1 MCGSK
6 SVARLVR
13 PARNFRFILQLGKLL
28 DVNAKHRLALLWPIV
43 MLWASLSSGQGD
55 TFRVDHT
62 VDVETATHLFHVTT
76 ELKNVRQPQLDLAL
90 PAWTPGWYTI
100 ENYAKNILRMK
111 FTDGEGR
118 PLVYRLVRKQTWR
131 LETNG
136 VRNVK
141 VEFDYLANV
150 LALNQAKI
158 AADYAFFTGT
168 QLFLEPVGHRNS
180 PSTVRLKVPA
190 GWQIVSALKET
201 GDPMVF
207 TAPDYDTLVDSPTE
221 MGHFDVTHFQVAGKS
236 HSFVSTPAGAFSQDK
251 RERLAPLLARIV
263 EAERAVFNDL
273 PYDKYIYFYFFAA
286 AESNASGGLEHNN
299 SHVVIGRSLDNP
311 QPEALVG
318 VAAHE
323 FFHLWNVKRLRPAEM
338 FPYDYS
344 REQESPLLWVS
355 EGFTSYYSALSVF
368 RAGLDSKEDFLRS
381 VGRAI
386 AGVEQNP
393 ARSYVSPAGASTSTW
408 LCYDTPCAFQIS
420 YYTQGQNLAALLD
433 LSIRRDSGGAH
444 NLDDLMRTLYNDSF
458 KRGRGFSAKDLES
471 AASRLAGRD
480 YGKFFSRYVTGTEVP
495 PYDEIFGY
503 AGYGLEKSPN
513 RFPSLGVAFSASE
526 GGLVATALAPD
537 GEGSRAGMAIGDV
550 LVKIDDV
557 IVRDAGSGLTNLL
570 QGKVGQTVKLSIRR
584 DGTERVIE
592 SNVGVFELTNYRLV
606 GLTNP
611 STQQVRLREEW
622 LKTMPR

>member
-1 MCGSK
+1 VLRVFK
-6 SVARLVR
+6 
-13 PARNFRFILQLGKLL
+13 FILKRGKLFG
-28 DVNAKHRLALLWPIV
+28 VNTKHRLAFLWPIAV
-43 MLWASLSSGQGD
+43 LWASLSSAQD
-55 TFRVDHT
+55 NTFRVDHT
-62 VDVETATHLFHVTT
+62 VEVATATHLFHVTT

-131 LETNG
+131 IETNG
-136 VRNVK
+136 ARNVK
-141 VEFDYLANV
+141 VEFDYFANV

-168 QLFLEPVGHRNS
+168 QLFLEPVGHRNA

-201 GDPMVF
+201 SDPMVF
-207 TAPDYDTLVDSPTE
+207 TAPDYDTLVDSPTQ
-221 MGHFDVTHFQVAGKS
+221 MGHFDVTRFQVAGKP
-236 HSFVSTPAGAFSQDK
+236 HSFVSTPAGAFPQDK
-251 RERLAPLLARIV
+251 RERLAQLLTRIV
-263 EAERAVFNDL
+263 EAERTVFNDL
-273 PYDKYIYFYFFAA
+273 PYDKYIYFYFLAA

-299 SHVVIGRSLDNP
+299 SHVVIGRQIDNP
-311 QPEALVG
+311 QPEAFVA

-323 FFHLWNVKRLRPAEM
+323 FFHVWNVKRLRPAEM

-344 REQESPLLWVS
+344 REQESPSLWVS
-355 EGFTSYYSALSVF
+355 EGFTSYYSSLSTY
-368 RAGLDSKEDFLRS
+368 RAGLDSKEEFLRS

-393 ARSYVSPAGASTSTW
+393 ARNYVSPAEASTSTW
-408 LCYDTPCAFQIS
+408 LCYDTLCAFQIS

-433 LSIRRDSGGAH
+433 LSIRRDSEGAH
-444 NLDDLMRTLYNDSF
+444 DLDELMRTLYNDFF
-458 KRGRGFSAKDLES
+458 KRGRGFSDKDFE
-471 AASRLAGRD
+471 AATSRLAGRD
-480 YGKFFSRYVTGTEVP
+480 YSNFFSRYVTGTDVP

-503 AGYGLEKSPN
+503 AGYRVEKTSN
-513 RFPSLGVAFSASE
+513 GIPSLGVAFNPSA

-550 LVKIDDV
+550 LLKIDDAAPS
-557 IVRDAGSGLTNLL
+557 DTGPGLANLL
-570 QGKVGQTVKLSIRR
+570 RGKIGQTVKLTIRR
-584 DGTERVIE
+584 EGAERVIE
-592 SNVGVFELTNYRLV
+592 SKVGVFELTNYRLV
-606 GLTNP
+606 ELPNP
-611 STQQVRLREEW
+611 TPQQLRLREEW
-622 LKTMPR
+622 LRTMPR